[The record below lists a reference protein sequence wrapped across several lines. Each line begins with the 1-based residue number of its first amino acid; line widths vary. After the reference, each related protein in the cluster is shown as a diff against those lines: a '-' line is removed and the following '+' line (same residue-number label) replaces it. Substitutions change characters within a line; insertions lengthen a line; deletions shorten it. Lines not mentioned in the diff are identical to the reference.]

1 MMTVILVILAI
12 MVVWLTVALAASI
25 WFLHEIVMQDRDM
38 AALEGHEVREEV

>member
-38 AALEGHEVREEV
+38 EALSERLEEL